1 MMMMMSTSRNKR
13 TSISRRKKQSSKHTP
28 ILIICID
35 RDDDLGEKTNLKSP
49 IIGSK
54 NCENAGMKLAISDPE
69 EADANAIFAAV
80 KTYNELSRTGRK
92 CEVAIVTGNHSGGFQ
107 SDEKMRKQIQSIV
120 NKTKIVDAILVS
132 DDSDESSIIPLVQD
146 IISINSIQRIVIK
159 HSGALEETYA
169 VLGRY
174 LKMLIFDQRYS
185 KFALGIPGLLF
196 LSWAF
201 LALFNLLEQAIT
213 VTLAILGMAFV
224 IRGFD
229 LDRLTRS
236 LPKLELTSYVRLFS
250 SVAGS
255 LVLIIGTFLGAS
267 SISQSIS
274 INEAF
279 SSPSNLLSSAPELIG
294 VFAVESL
301 LLLWIGLGL
310 FIAGDLLSNWIINNK
325 RRVIRGVILLLTL
338 IFLFLPI
345 QQFAKLLIG
354 MGDTFTFIASLIFGL
369 AGSFISVIFL
379 YQRYIRLPRSRRK

>member
-1 MMMMMSTSRNKR
+1 MMSTSRKKR

-274 INEAF
+274 VNEAF

-301 LLLWIGLGL
+301 PLLWIGLGL
-310 FIAGDLLSNWIINNK
+310 FIAGDLLSNWIINKK

-338 IFLFLPI
+338 VFLFLPI

>member
-310 FIAGDLLSNWIINNK
+310 FIAGDLLSNWIINKK

-338 IFLFLPI
+338 VFLFLPI

>member
-1 MMMMMSTSRNKR
+1 MSTSRKKK
-13 TSISRRKKQSSKHTP
+13 TSISRRKKQSFRSAP
-28 ILIICID
+28 ILILCID

-49 IIGSK
+49 IVGLK
-54 NCENAGMKLAISDPE
+54 NCQNAGMKLAISDPE
-69 EADANAIFAAV
+69 EADANAIFGAI
-80 KTYNELSRTGRK
+80 KTYNELSRSGRK
-92 CEVAIVTGNHSGGFQ
+92 CEVAIVTGTHSGGFK
-107 SDEKMRKQIQSIV
+107 SDDKMRKQIQAIV
-120 NKTKIVDAILVS
+120 NKTKMIDAIIVS
-132 DDSDESSIIPLVQD
+132 DDSDESNIIPLVQD

-174 LKMLIFDQRYS
+174 LNMLIFDQRYS

-213 VTLAILGMAFV
+213 VTLAILGIAFV

-255 LVLIIGTFLGAS
+255 LVLIIGIFLGAS
-267 SISQSIS
+267 QISADVSVNQ
-274 INEAF
+274 AF
-279 SSPSNLLSSAPELIG
+279 SSPSNLISSAPELIG
-294 VFAVESL
+294 VFANESL
-301 LLLWIGLGL
+301 FFLWIGFGL
-310 FIAGDLLSNWIINNK
+310 FISGDLLSNWIIEKK

-345 QQFAKLLIG
+345 LQFSRLLIG
-354 MGDTFTFIASLIFGL
+354 EGDTFTFIASLIFGL

>member
-1 MMMMMSTSRNKR
+1 MMSTSRNKK
-13 TSISRRKKQSSKHTP
+13 TSISRRKKQSSNHTP

-201 LALFNLLEQAIT
+201 LALFNLLAQAIT

-310 FIAGDLLSNWIINNK
+310 FIAGDLLSNWIINKK

-338 IFLFLPI
+338 VFLFLPI

-354 MGDTFTFIASLIFGL
+354 IGDTFTFIASLIFGL

>member
-49 IIGSK
+49 IIGYK

-310 FIAGDLLSNWIINNK
+310 FIAGDLLSNWIINKK

-338 IFLFLPI
+338 VFLFLPI

>member
-1 MMMMMSTSRNKR
+1 MMSTSRNKK

-92 CEVAIVTGNHSGGFQ
+92 CEVVIVTGNHSGGFH
-107 SDEKMRKQIQSIV
+107 SDEKMRKQIQLIV

-213 VTLAILGMAFV
+213 VTLAILGIAFV

-229 LDRLTRS
+229 LDRLARS
-236 LPKLELTSYVRLFS
+236 LPKLELTSYVKLFS
-250 SVAGS
+250 SIAGS

-267 SISQSIS
+267 GISQLIS
-274 INEAF
+274 DNQAF

-294 VFAVESL
+294 VFADESL

-310 FIAGDLLSNWIINNK
+310 FIAGDLLSNWIINKK

-338 IFLFLPI
+338 IFLFFPI

-354 MGDTFTFIASLIFGL
+354 AGDTFTFIASLIFGL

>member
-1 MMMMMSTSRNKR
+1 MMSTSRKKR

-146 IISINSIQRIVIK
+146 IVSINSIQRIVIK

-301 LLLWIGLGL
+301 PLLWIGLGL
-310 FIAGDLLSNWIINNK
+310 FIAGDLLSNWIINKK

-338 IFLFLPI
+338 VFLFLPI

-354 MGDTFTFIASLIFGL
+354 VGDTFTFIASLIFGL

>member
-1 MMMMMSTSRNKR
+1 MMSTSRNKK

-92 CEVAIVTGNHSGGFQ
+92 CEVAIVTGNHSGGFH
-107 SDEKMRKQIQSIV
+107 SDEKMRKQIQLIV

-267 SISQSIS
+267 GISQLIS
-274 INEAF
+274 DNQAF

-294 VFAVESL
+294 VFADESL

-310 FIAGDLLSNWIINNK
+310 FIAGDLLSNWIINKK

-338 IFLFLPI
+338 IFLFFPI

-354 MGDTFTFIASLIFGL
+354 AGDTFTFIASLIFGL

>member
-1 MMMMMSTSRNKR
+1 MMTMSTSRKKK
-13 TSISRRKKQSSKHTP
+13 TSISRRKKQSSRSTP
-28 ILIICID
+28 ILILCID

-49 IIGSK
+49 IVGLK
-54 NCENAGMKLAISDPE
+54 NCQNAGMKLAISDPE
-69 EADANAIFAAV
+69 EADANAIFGAI
-80 KTYNELSRTGRK
+80 KTYNELSRSGRK
-92 CEVAIVTGNHSGGFQ
+92 CEVAIVTGTHSGGFK
-107 SDEKMRKQIQSIV
+107 SDDKMRKQIQALV
-120 NKTKIVDAILVS
+120 NKTKMIDAIIVS
-132 DDSDESSIIPLVQD
+132 DDSDESNIIPLVQD

-174 LKMLIFDQRYS
+174 LNMLIFDQRYS

-213 VTLAILGMAFV
+213 VTLAILGIAFV

-255 LVLIIGTFLGAS
+255 LVLIIGIFLGAS
-267 SISQSIS
+267 KISTSVSVNQ
-274 INEAF
+274 AF
-279 SSPSNLLSSAPELIG
+279 SSPSNLISSAPELIG
-294 VFAVESL
+294 VFANESL
-301 LLLWIGLGL
+301 FFLWIGFGL
-310 FIAGDLLSNWIINNK
+310 FISGDLLSNWIIEKK

-345 QQFAKLLIG
+345 LQFSRLLIG
-354 MGDTFTFIASLIFGL
+354 EGDTFTFIASLIFGL

>member
-1 MMMMMSTSRNKR
+1 MSTSRKKK
-13 TSISRRKKQSSKHTP
+13 TSISRRKKQSSRSTP
-28 ILIICID
+28 ILILCID

-49 IIGSK
+49 IVGLK
-54 NCENAGMKLAISDPE
+54 NCQNAGMKLAISDPE
-69 EADANAIFAAV
+69 EADANAIFGAI
-80 KTYNELSRTGRK
+80 KTYNELSRSGRK
-92 CEVAIVTGNHSGGFQ
+92 CEVAIVTGNHSGGFK
-107 SDEKMRKQIQSIV
+107 SDDKMRKQIQALV
-120 NKTKIVDAILVS
+120 NKTKMIDAIIVS
-132 DDSDESSIIPLVQD
+132 DDSDESNIIPLVQD

-174 LKMLIFDQRYS
+174 LNMLIFDQRYS

-213 VTLAILGMAFV
+213 VTLAILGIAFV

-255 LVLIIGTFLGAS
+255 LVLIIGIFLGAS
-267 SISQSIS
+267 KISTSVSVNQ
-274 INEAF
+274 AF
-279 SSPSNLLSSAPELIG
+279 SSPSNLISSAPELIG
-294 VFAVESL
+294 VFANESL
-301 LLLWIGLGL
+301 FFLWIGFGL
-310 FIAGDLLSNWIINNK
+310 FISGDLLSNWIIEKK

-345 QQFAKLLIG
+345 LQFSRLLIG
-354 MGDTFTFIASLIFGL
+354 EGDTFTFIASLIFGL

>member
-1 MMMMMSTSRNKR
+1 MMMMSTSRNKK

-92 CEVAIVTGNHSGGFQ
+92 CEVAIVTGNHSGGFH
-107 SDEKMRKQIQSIV
+107 SDEKMRKQIQLIV

-267 SISQSIS
+267 GISQLIS
-274 INEAF
+274 DNQAF

-294 VFAVESL
+294 VFADESL

-310 FIAGDLLSNWIINNK
+310 FIAGDLLSNWIINKK

-338 IFLFLPI
+338 IFLFFPI

-354 MGDTFTFIASLIFGL
+354 AGDTFTFIASLIFGL

>member
-1 MMMMMSTSRNKR
+1 MMMMMSTSRKKR

-310 FIAGDLLSNWIINNK
+310 FIAGDLLSNWIINKK

-338 IFLFLPI
+338 VFLFLPI

>member
-1 MMMMMSTSRNKR
+1 MMTMSTSRKKK
-13 TSISRRKKQSSKHTP
+13 TSISRRKKQSSRSAP
-28 ILIICID
+28 ILILCID
-35 RDDDLGEKTNLKSP
+35 RDDDLGEKTNLRSP
-49 IIGSK
+49 IIGLK
-54 NCENAGMKLAISDPE
+54 NCQNAGMKLAISDPE
-69 EADANAIFAAV
+69 EADANAIFGAI
-80 KTYNELSRTGRK
+80 KTYNELSRSGRK
-92 CEVAIVTGNHSGGFQ
+92 CEVAIVTGTHSGGFK
-107 SDEKMRKQIQSIV
+107 SDDKMRKQIQALV
-120 NKTKIVDAILVS
+120 NKTKMIDAIIVS
-132 DDSDESSIIPLVQD
+132 DDSDESNIIPLVQD

-174 LKMLIFDQRYS
+174 LNMLIFDQRYS

-213 VTLAILGMAFV
+213 VTLAILGIAFV

-255 LVLIIGTFLGAS
+255 LVLIIGLFLGAS
-267 SISQSIS
+267 KISADVSVNQ
-274 INEAF
+274 AF
-279 SSPSNLLSSAPELIG
+279 SSPSNLISSAPELIG
-294 VFAVESL
+294 VFANESL
-301 LLLWIGLGL
+301 FFLWIGFGL
-310 FIAGDLLSNWIINNK
+310 FISGDLLSNWIIEKK

-345 QQFAKLLIG
+345 LQFSRLLIG
-354 MGDTFTFIASLIFGL
+354 EGDTFTFIASLIFGL

>member
-1 MMMMMSTSRNKR
+1 
-13 TSISRRKKQSSKHTP
+13 
-28 ILIICID
+28 
-35 RDDDLGEKTNLKSP
+35 
-49 IIGSK
+49 
-54 NCENAGMKLAISDPE
+54 
-69 EADANAIFAAV
+69 
-80 KTYNELSRTGRK
+80 
-92 CEVAIVTGNHSGGFQ
+92 
-107 SDEKMRKQIQSIV
+107 
-120 NKTKIVDAILVS
+120 
-132 DDSDESSIIPLVQD
+132 
-146 IISINSIQRIVIK
+146 
-159 HSGALEETYA
+159 
-169 VLGRY
+169 
-174 LKMLIFDQRYS
+174 MLIFDQRYS

-310 FIAGDLLSNWIINNK
+310 FIAGDLLSNWIINKK

-338 IFLFLPI
+338 VFLFLPI

-354 MGDTFTFIASLIFGL
+354 VGDTFTFIASLIFGL

>member
-1 MMMMMSTSRNKR
+1 MSTSRKKK
-13 TSISRRKKQSSKHTP
+13 TSISRRKKYSSSSAP
-28 ILIICID
+28 ILILCID
-35 RDDDLGEKTNLKSP
+35 RDDDLGEKTNLRSP
-49 IIGSK
+49 IVGLK
-54 NCENAGMKLAISDPE
+54 NCQNAGMKLAISDPE
-69 EADANAIFAAV
+69 EADANAIFGAI
-80 KTYNELSRTGRK
+80 KTYNELSRSGRK
-92 CEVAIVTGNHSGGFQ
+92 CEVAIVTGTHSGGFK
-107 SDEKMRKQIQSIV
+107 SDDKMRKQIQAIV
-120 NKTKIVDAILVS
+120 NKTKMIDAIIVS
-132 DDSDESSIIPLVQD
+132 DDSDESNIIPLVQD

-174 LKMLIFDQRYS
+174 LNMLIFDQRYS

-213 VTLAILGMAFV
+213 VTLAILGIAFV

-255 LVLIIGTFLGAS
+255 LVLIIGLFLGAS
-267 SISQSIS
+267 KISADVSVNQ
-274 INEAF
+274 AF
-279 SSPSNLLSSAPELIG
+279 SSPSNLISSAPELIG
-294 VFAVESL
+294 VFANESL
-301 LLLWIGLGL
+301 FFLWIGFGL
-310 FIAGDLLSNWIINNK
+310 FISGDLLSNWIIEKK

-345 QQFAKLLIG
+345 LQFSRLLIG
-354 MGDTFTFIASLIFGL
+354 EGDIFTFIASLIFGL

>member
-1 MMMMMSTSRNKR
+1 MSTSRKKK
-13 TSISRRKKQSSKHTP
+13 TSISRRKKQSSRSAP
-28 ILIICID
+28 ILILCID
-35 RDDDLGEKTNLKSP
+35 RDDDLGEKTNLRSP
-49 IIGSK
+49 IVGLK
-54 NCENAGMKLAISDPE
+54 NCQNAGMKLAISDPE
-69 EADANAIFAAV
+69 EADANAIFGAI
-80 KTYNELSRTGRK
+80 KTYNELSRSGRK
-92 CEVAIVTGNHSGGFQ
+92 CEVAIVTGTHSGGFK
-107 SDEKMRKQIQSIV
+107 SDDKMRKQIQALV
-120 NKTKIVDAILVS
+120 NKTKIIDAIIVS
-132 DDSDESSIIPLVQD
+132 DDSDESNIIPLAQD

-174 LKMLIFDQRYS
+174 LNMLIFDQRYS

-213 VTLAILGMAFV
+213 VTLAILGIAFV

-255 LVLIIGTFLGAS
+255 LVLIIGLFLGAS
-267 SISQSIS
+267 KISADVSVNQ
-274 INEAF
+274 AF
-279 SSPSNLLSSAPELIG
+279 SSPSNLISSAPELIG
-294 VFAVESL
+294 VFANESL
-301 LLLWIGLGL
+301 FFLWIGFGL
-310 FIAGDLLSNWIINNK
+310 FISGDLLSNWIIEKK

-345 QQFAKLLIG
+345 LQFSRLLIG
-354 MGDTFTFIASLIFGL
+354 EGDTFTFIASLIFGL

>member
-1 MMMMMSTSRNKR
+1 MMMMSTSRK
-13 TSISRRKKQSSKHTP
+13 TKPSISRRKKQSSRSAP
-28 ILIICID
+28 ILILCID

-49 IIGSK
+49 IIGLK
-54 NCENAGMKLAISDPE
+54 NCQNAGMKLAISDPE
-69 EADANAIFAAV
+69 EADANAIFGAI
-80 KTYNELSRTGRK
+80 KTYNELSRSGRK
-92 CEVAIVTGNHSGGFQ
+92 CEVAIVTGTHSGGFK
-107 SDEKMRKQIQSIV
+107 SDNKVRRQIQTIV
-120 NKTKIVDAILVS
+120 NKTKMIDAILIS
-132 DDSDESSIIPLVQD
+132 DDSDESNIIPLVQD

-169 VLGRY
+169 VLCRY

-213 VTLAILGMAFV
+213 VTLAILGIAFV

-255 LVLIIGTFLGAS
+255 LVLIIGIFLGAS
-267 SISQSIS
+267 GLSSLISVNQ
-274 INEAF
+274 AAA
-279 SSPSNLLSSAPELIG
+279 SPSNLISSAPELIG
-294 VFAVESL
+294 VFVNESL
-301 LLLWIGLGL
+301 FLLWIGFGL
-310 FIAGDLLSNWIINNK
+310 FISGDLLSNWIIEKK

-338 IFLFLPI
+338 IFLFLPV
-345 QQFAKLLIG
+345 QQFSKLLIG
-354 MGDTFTFIASLIFGL
+354 QGDTFTFIASLIFGL

>member
-1 MMMMMSTSRNKR
+1 MMTMSTSRKKK
-13 TSISRRKKQSSKHTP
+13 TSISRRKKQSSRSAP
-28 ILIICID
+28 ILILCID
-35 RDDDLGEKTNLKSP
+35 RDDDLGEKTNLRSP
-49 IIGSK
+49 IIGLK
-54 NCENAGMKLAISDPE
+54 NCQNAGMKLAISDPE
-69 EADANAIFAAV
+69 EADANAIFGAI
-80 KTYNELSRTGRK
+80 KTYNELSRSGRK
-92 CEVAIVTGNHSGGFQ
+92 CEVAIVTGTHSGGFK
-107 SDEKMRKQIQSIV
+107 SDDKMRKQIQALV
-120 NKTKIVDAILVS
+120 NKTKMIDAIIVS
-132 DDSDESSIIPLVQD
+132 DDSDESNIIPLVQD

-174 LKMLIFDQRYS
+174 LNMLIFDQRYS

-213 VTLAILGMAFV
+213 VTLAILGIAFV

-255 LVLIIGTFLGAS
+255 LVLIIGIFLGAS
-267 SISQSIS
+267 KISADVSVNQ
-274 INEAF
+274 AF
-279 SSPSNLLSSAPELIG
+279 SSPSNLISSAPELIG
-294 VFAVESL
+294 VFANESL
-301 LLLWIGLGL
+301 FFLWIGFGL
-310 FIAGDLLSNWIINNK
+310 FISGDLLSNWIIEKK

-345 QQFAKLLIG
+345 LQFSRLLIG
-354 MGDTFTFIASLIFGL
+354 EGDTFTLLHLLSLVL
-369 AGSFISVIFL
+369 LDLLSV
-379 YQRYIRLPRSRRK
+379 

>member
-1 MMMMMSTSRNKR
+1 MMSTSRKKR

-146 IISINSIQRIVIK
+146 IVSINSIQRIVIK

-310 FIAGDLLSNWIINNK
+310 FIAGDLLSNWIINKK

-338 IFLFLPI
+338 VFLFLPI

>member
-1 MMMMMSTSRNKR
+1 MMSTSRKKR

-267 SISQSIS
+267 SISQLIS
-274 INEAF
+274 INQAF

-310 FIAGDLLSNWIINNK
+310 FIAGDLLSNWIINKK

-338 IFLFLPI
+338 VFLFLPI

>member
-1 MMMMMSTSRNKR
+1 MMTMSTSRKKK
-13 TSISRRKKQSSKHTP
+13 TSISRRKKQSSRSAP
-28 ILIICID
+28 ILILCID
-35 RDDDLGEKTNLKSP
+35 RDDDLGEKTNLRSP
-49 IIGSK
+49 IIGLK
-54 NCENAGMKLAISDPE
+54 NCQNAGMKLAISDPE
-69 EADANAIFAAV
+69 EADANAIFGAI
-80 KTYNELSRTGRK
+80 KTYNELTRSGRK
-92 CEVAIVTGNHSGGFQ
+92 CEVAIVTGYHSGGFK
-107 SDEKMRKQIQSIV
+107 SDDKMRKQIQAIV
-120 NKTKIVDAILVS
+120 NKTKIIDAIIVS
-132 DDSDESSIIPLVQD
+132 DDSDESNIIPLVQD

-174 LKMLIFDQRYS
+174 LNMLIFDQRYS

-213 VTLAILGMAFV
+213 VTLAILGIAFV

-255 LVLIIGTFLGAS
+255 LVLIIGLFLGAS
-267 SISQSIS
+267 KISADVSVNQ
-274 INEAF
+274 AF
-279 SSPSNLLSSAPELIG
+279 SSPSNLISSAPELIG
-294 VFAVESL
+294 VFANESL
-301 LLLWIGLGL
+301 FFLWIGFGL
-310 FIAGDLLSNWIINNK
+310 FISGDLLSNWIIEKK

-345 QQFAKLLIG
+345 LQFSRLLIG
-354 MGDTFTFIASLIFGL
+354 EGDTFTFIASLIFGL

>member
-1 MMMMMSTSRNKR
+1 MSTSRKKK
-13 TSISRRKKQSSKHTP
+13 TSISRRKKYSSSSAP
-28 ILIICID
+28 ILILCID
-35 RDDDLGEKTNLKSP
+35 RDDDLGEKTNLSSP
-49 IIGSK
+49 IVGLK
-54 NCENAGMKLAISDPE
+54 NCQNAGMKLAISDPE
-69 EADANAIFAAV
+69 EADANAIFGAI
-80 KTYNELSRTGRK
+80 KTYNELSRSGRK
-92 CEVAIVTGNHSGGFQ
+92 CEVAIVTGTHSGGFK
-107 SDEKMRKQIQSIV
+107 SDDKMRKQIQAIV
-120 NKTKIVDAILVS
+120 NKTKMIDAIIVS
-132 DDSDESSIIPLVQD
+132 DDSDESNIIPLVQD

-174 LKMLIFDQRYS
+174 LNMLIFDQRYS

-213 VTLAILGMAFV
+213 VTLAILGIAFV

-255 LVLIIGTFLGAS
+255 LVLIIGLFLGAS
-267 SISQSIS
+267 KISADVSVNQ
-274 INEAF
+274 AF
-279 SSPSNLLSSAPELIG
+279 SSPSNLISSAPELIG
-294 VFAVESL
+294 VFANESL
-301 LLLWIGLGL
+301 FILWIGFGL
-310 FIAGDLLSNWIINNK
+310 FISGDLLSNWIIEKK

-345 QQFAKLLIG
+345 LQFSRLLIG
-354 MGDTFTFIASLIFGL
+354 EGDTFTFIASLIFGL

>member
-1 MMMMMSTSRNKR
+1 MSTSRKKK
-13 TSISRRKKQSSKHTP
+13 TSISRRKKQSSRSTP
-28 ILIICID
+28 ILILCRD
-35 RDDDLGEKTNLKSP
+35 RDDDLCEKTNLKSP
-49 IIGSK
+49 IVGLK
-54 NCENAGMKLAISDPE
+54 NCQNAGMKLAISDPE
-69 EADANAIFAAV
+69 EADANAIFGAI
-80 KTYNELSRTGRK
+80 KTYNELSRSGRK
-92 CEVAIVTGNHSGGFQ
+92 CEVAIVTGNHSGGFK
-107 SDEKMRKQIQSIV
+107 SDDKMRKQIQALV
-120 NKTKIVDAILVS
+120 NKTKMIDAIIVS
-132 DDSDESSIIPLVQD
+132 DDSDESNIIPLVQD

-174 LKMLIFDQRYS
+174 LNMLIFDQRYS

-201 LALFNLLEQAIT
+201 LALFDLLEQAIT
-213 VTLAILGMAFV
+213 VTLAILGIAFV

-255 LVLIIGTFLGAS
+255 LVLIIGIFLGAS
-267 SISQSIS
+267 KISTSVSVNQ
-274 INEAF
+274 AF
-279 SSPSNLLSSAPELIG
+279 SSPSNLISSAPELIG
-294 VFAVESL
+294 VFANESL
-301 LLLWIGLGL
+301 FFLWIGFGL
-310 FIAGDLLSNWIINNK
+310 FISGDLLSNWIIEKK

-345 QQFAKLLIG
+345 LQFSRLLIG
-354 MGDTFTFIASLIFGL
+354 EGDTFTFIASLIFGL

>member
-1 MMMMMSTSRNKR
+1 MMTMSTSRKKK
-13 TSISRRKKQSSKHTP
+13 TSISRRKKQSFSSAP
-28 ILIICID
+28 ILILCID
-35 RDDDLGEKTNLKSP
+35 RDDDLGEKTNLRSP
-49 IIGSK
+49 IVGLK
-54 NCENAGMKLAISDPE
+54 NCQNAGMKLAISDPE
-69 EADANAIFAAV
+69 EADANAIFGAI
-80 KTYNELSRTGRK
+80 KTYNELSRSGRN
-92 CEVAIVTGNHSGGFQ
+92 CEVAIVTGTHSGGFK
-107 SDEKMRKQIQSIV
+107 SDDKMRKQIQAIV
-120 NKTKIVDAILVS
+120 NKTKMIDAIIVS
-132 DDSDESSIIPLVQD
+132 DDSDESNIIPLVQD

-174 LKMLIFDQRYS
+174 LNMLIFDQRYS

-213 VTLAILGMAFV
+213 VTLAILGIAFV

-250 SVAGS
+250 SVAGA
-255 LVLIIGTFLGAS
+255 LVLIIGLFLGAS
-267 SISQSIS
+267 KISADVSVNQ
-274 INEAF
+274 AF
-279 SSPSNLLSSAPELIG
+279 SSPSNLISSAPELIG
-294 VFAVESL
+294 VFANESL
-301 LLLWIGLGL
+301 FFLWIGFGL
-310 FIAGDLLSNWIINNK
+310 FISGDLLSNWIIEKK

-345 QQFAKLLIG
+345 LQFSRLLIG
-354 MGDTFTFIASLIFGL
+354 EGDTFTFIASLIFGL

>member
-1 MMMMMSTSRNKR
+1 MMSTSRKKR

-310 FIAGDLLSNWIINNK
+310 FIAGDLLSNWIINKK

-338 IFLFLPI
+338 VFLFLPI

>member
-1 MMMMMSTSRNKR
+1 MMTMSTSRKKK
-13 TSISRRKKQSSKHTP
+13 TSISRRKKQSFSSAP
-28 ILIICID
+28 ILILCID
-35 RDDDLGEKTNLKSP
+35 RDDDLGEKTNLRSP
-49 IIGSK
+49 IVGLK
-54 NCENAGMKLAISDPE
+54 NCQNAGMKLAISDPE
-69 EADANAIFAAV
+69 EADANAIFGAI
-80 KTYNELSRTGRK
+80 KTYNELSRSGRK
-92 CEVAIVTGNHSGGFQ
+92 CEVAIVTGTHSGGFK
-107 SDEKMRKQIQSIV
+107 SDDKMRKQIQALV
-120 NKTKIVDAILVS
+120 NKTKIIDAIIVS
-132 DDSDESSIIPLVQD
+132 DDSDESNIIPLVQD

-174 LKMLIFDQRYS
+174 LNMLIFDQRYS

-213 VTLAILGMAFV
+213 VTLAILGIAFV

-255 LVLIIGTFLGAS
+255 LVLIIGLFLGAS
-267 SISQSIS
+267 KISADVSVNQ
-274 INEAF
+274 AF
-279 SSPSNLLSSAPELIG
+279 SSPSNLISSAPELIG
-294 VFAVESL
+294 VFANESL
-301 LLLWIGLGL
+301 FFLWIGFGL
-310 FIAGDLLSNWIINNK
+310 FISGDLLSNWIIEKK
-325 RRVIRGVILLLTL
+325 RRVIRGVI
-338 IFLFLPI
+338 FLFLPI
-345 QQFAKLLIG
+345 LQFSRLLIG
-354 MGDTFTFIASLIFGL
+354 EGDTFTFIASLIFGL

>member
-1 MMMMMSTSRNKR
+1 MMTMSTSRKKK
-13 TSISRRKKQSSKHTP
+13 TSISRRKKQSYRSTP
-28 ILIICID
+28 ILILCID

-49 IIGSK
+49 IVGLK
-54 NCENAGMKLAISDPE
+54 NCQNAGMKLAISDPE
-69 EADANAIFAAV
+69 EADANAIFGAI
-80 KTYNELSRTGRK
+80 KTYNELSRSGRK
-92 CEVAIVTGNHSGGFQ
+92 CEVAIVTGNHSGGFK
-107 SDEKMRKQIQSIV
+107 SDDKMRKQIQALV
-120 NKTKIVDAILVS
+120 NKTKMIDAIIVS
-132 DDSDESSIIPLVQD
+132 DDSDESNIIPLVQD

-174 LKMLIFDQRYS
+174 LNMLIFDQRYS

-213 VTLAILGMAFV
+213 VTLAILGIAFV

-255 LVLIIGTFLGAS
+255 LVLIIGIFLGAS
-267 SISQSIS
+267 KISTSVSVNQ
-274 INEAF
+274 AF
-279 SSPSNLLSSAPELIG
+279 SSPSNLISSAPELIG
-294 VFAVESL
+294 VFANESL
-301 LLLWIGLGL
+301 FFLWIGFGL
-310 FIAGDLLSNWIINNK
+310 FISGDLLSNWIIEKK

-345 QQFAKLLIG
+345 LQFSRLLIG
-354 MGDTFTFIASLIFGL
+354 EGDTFTFIASLIFGL